1 MKQEKI
7 KYREIIALGFREDV
21 QNDQVYFEE
30 YGFDYCIITKELTKK
45 IYLEWAK
52 ETQLCKMVRID
63 NPKHCNI
70 KAELPIRN
78 LEHLKEIIKFFSDE
92 PRQEVNYTQYA

>member
-7 KYREIIALGFREDV
+7 KYSEVIGLGFTESVESDP
-21 QNDQVYFEE
+21 VYFDE
-30 YGFDYCIITKELTKK
+30 YGYSYCIVTKQLTELV
-45 IYLEWAK
+45 YLDWAK

-63 NPKHCNI
+63 NLDDCNI

-78 LEHLKEIIKFFSDE
+78 VEHLREIVNFFCE
-92 PRQEVNYTQYA
+92 